1 MWQLILVSLGLGVG
15 LAMDACAVSMSN
27 GMNEPNM
34 KTGKAMGVAALFGI
48 FQGVMPMI
56 GWLCVSLIVEQFAK
70 FELWIPY
77 IALALLAIIG
87 AKMIYDGAKDKKEQE
102 KPAKL
107 TIAVLFVQA
116 VATSID
122 ALSTG
127 FGLADIAGDV
137 WWMALVSSC
146 IIAVMTF
153 ALSLG
158 GVYLGKRFGMRLG
171 DKAQIVGGC
180 VLIGI
185 GLEIFITGVFF

>member
-87 AKMIYDGAKDKKEQE
+87 AKMIYDGAKSKKEQE

>member
-87 AKMIYDGAKDKKEQE
+87 AKMIYDGAKNKKEKE

-158 GVYLGKRFGMRLG
+158 SVYLGKRFGMRLG

>member
-70 FELWIPY
+70 FEIWIPY

-87 AKMIYDGAKDKKEQE
+87 AKMIYDGAKNKKEQE

-158 GVYLGKRFGMRLG
+158 GIYLGKRFGMRLG

>member
-15 LAMDACAVSMSN
+15 LAMDACAVSMGN

-87 AKMIYDGAKDKKEQE
+87 AKMIYDGAKNKKEQE